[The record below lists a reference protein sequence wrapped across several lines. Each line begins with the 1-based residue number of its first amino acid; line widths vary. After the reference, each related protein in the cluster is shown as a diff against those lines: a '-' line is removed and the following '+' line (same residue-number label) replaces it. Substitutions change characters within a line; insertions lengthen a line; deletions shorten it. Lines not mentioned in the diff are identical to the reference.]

1 MYQNTFMKIKIENK
15 FLEIEIQESLKIKNK
30 LLFDISLNQAFY
42 ESINIVVSALRKKN
56 KIMLVGN
63 GGSAADAQHFA
74 SEICSKFEKKRKH
87 LPAIALTTDTSVITS
102 LGNDFGFNYIFS
114 KQIEALADK
123 GDILIAFTT
132 SCKSKNIIN
141 ALKLAKSKKL
151 KVILFCGKYIP
162 NNILK
167 YVDSILSIKSLSVP
181 RIQEN
186 HIFLY
191 HSMCKII
198 DKNF

>member
-1 MYQNTFMKIKIENK
+1 MKELILSELDEHIKVAQQMK
-15 FLEIEIQESLKIKNK
+15 GLVDKI
-30 LLFDISLNQAFY
+30 NQAS
-42 ESINIVVSALRKKN
+42 EMCVQCLQNGH
-56 KIMLVGN
+56 KILIFGN

-151 KVILFCGKYIP
+151 KINFFLT
-162 NNILK
+162 
-167 YVDSILSIKSLSVP
+167 SLLIRHFMSP
-181 RIQEN
+181 
-186 HIFLY
+186 
-191 HSMCKII
+191 
-198 DKNF
+198 

>member
-1 MYQNTFMKIKIENK
+1 MKINIKNK
-15 FLEIEIQESLKIKNK
+15 FLEIEIQESLEIKSQ
-30 LLFDISLNQAFY
+30 LLFDSFFIQSFHK
-42 ESINIVVSALRKKN
+42 SIKIIVSALRKKN
-56 KIMLVGN
+56 KIMLIGN

-74 SEICSKFEKKRKH
+74 SEISSKFEKKRKH
-87 LPAIALTTDTSVITS
+87 LPALALTTDTSVITS

-114 KQIEALADK
+114 KQIDALADK
-123 GDILIAFTT
+123 EDVLIAFTT

-162 NNILK
+162 KEILN
-167 YVDSILSIKSLSVP
+167 YTDSILSIKSLSVP

-191 HSMCKII
+191 HGICKII